1 MSYIKPHLPKN
12 VVENS
17 INKITEYHLIENHLI
32 KQKIE
37 PDKKIVMDKLDGL
50 MSIFKNFEVCSNQT
64 IIMGSIDYFKIALK
78 RENLNEPKKT
88 ELMNVIYDYGEFIEN
103 FYFENY
109 YMSDD
114 FSNFDLTSVNDRFD
128 KLQDY
133 ISDLKILPRLYD
145 EDVDLKIFLD

>member
-1 MSYIKPHLPKN
+1 
-12 VVENS
+12 
-17 INKITEYHLIENHLI
+17 
-32 KQKIE
+32 
-37 PDKKIVMDKLDGL
+37 MDKLDGL

-145 EDVDLKIFLD
+145 EDVDLKIFLDQGYEYESIKKIQTKLVLTL